1 MLLLTTAQA
10 VDLLR
15 GGPQKLGKGSRQ
27 IYGRVRQVAAFQDKD
42 VPFEKEIAAL
52 SAAVAAGG
60 FC

>member
-10 VDLLR
+10 VDLR

-27 IYGRVRQVAAFQDKD
+27 VYGRVRQVAAFQEKD
-42 VPFEKEIAAL
+42 VSFEKEIAAL
-52 SAAVAAGG
+52 SAGVAAGG